1 MSMEAN
7 TALLQRLAD
16 EVLTGHN
23 LAALDEI
30 FHADYVEDEPPPGMS
45 PGREGLRQWLAS
57 WIAAFPD
64 VRWTVEEQIA
74 DEDRVLEPIH
84 LARYPPRSVSRHTPY
99 GEERH
104 RGRMDHRPVHRR
116 QDSREPDHHGH
127 TRDDAATWRHPRT
140 RSAVV
145 LIKHGSNRQWMRG
158 ATLRPSTFSLP
169 SRGKVVDRG
178 R

>member
-30 FHADYVEDEPPPGMS
+30 FHADYVEDEPPPGMG
-45 PGREGLRQWLAS
+45 PGREGLRQLLAS

-74 DEDRVLEPIH
+74 DEDRVWSRSTWQGTHQGFSLGI
-84 LARYPPRSVSRHTPY
+84 PRQGRTSPWP
-99 GEERH
+99 
-104 RGRMDHRPVHRR
+104 RG
-116 QDSREPDHHGH
+116 
-127 TRDDAATWRHPRT
+127 
-140 RSAVV
+140 
-145 LIKHGSNRQWMRG
+145 
-158 ATLRPSTFSLP
+158 PSTGSQTA
-169 SRGKVVDRG
+169 R
-178 R
+178 